1 MANISKEILS
11 GSTDGS
17 PIQISATSSPG
28 TPLHTSGTS
37 SAIIDEVWLYAVN
50 NDTAIRGLVVEFGG
64 TGSSYEIIVGIP
76 AQSGLT
82 VVIPGVG
89 VRGDGST
96 ASSVA
101 AYATVT
107 DVINVVGFVNRLN
120 P

>member
-1 MANISKEILS
+1 MATISKEILS
-11 GSTDGS
+11 GSTDGA
-17 PIQISATSSPG
+17 PIQISATSTPG

-37 SAIIDEVWLYAVN
+37 AAIIDEIWLYAVN
-50 NDTAIRGLVVEFGG
+50 NDTVTRGLVIEFGG
-64 TGSSYEIIVGIP
+64 AGSSYEIIIGIP

-89 VRGDGST
+89 VRGDGSVGT
-96 ASSVA
+96 SVA

-107 DVINVVGFVNRLN
+107 NVINVVGFVNRLN